1 MKISPSR
8 VSALLVLLLAGVQP
22 ACATDGSF
30 DFKQALAIVSPRY
43 RAELADQKRE
53 ADEKVK
59 KEAEEKE
66 KAEAEAKAKVAAEQA
81 AADAVAADR
90 AAVDPDKAG
99 KIFFT
104 QQPTG
109 KLVRGR
115 GLEKTDGEVYID
127 EYELG
132 QPLYARAFYFGY
144 DASKAPMSIRYTID
158 GEVFAQEDMR
168 EFWDAGAGNEFPTQG
183 RGSSVGYAG
192 TAYHS
197 TKNTAAIPLLSWQE
211 IKWTNGF
218 SLQEEAFRMALARLK
233 DKVKVGKSLS
243 LKVEIFQTNRFAGK
257 DKETDGPV
265 LASGEVKVKVS
276 SNSAKLANGLC
287 RGGEPVM
294 TDKKLLGEIADA
306 FKFAYGP
313 HVAKVHKV
321 VVGDRDYEIYND
333 RRTGAI
339 RGRFVRASVI
349 WEAKDGTTWTARHNY
364 AFPYDGA
371 GFSEKAKLD
380 AFAWNLPT
388 AALCSSGS

>member
-1 MKISPSR
+1 MQIVPSR
-8 VSALLVLLLAGVQP
+8 VPALLVLLLAGVVP

-30 DFKQALAIVSPRY
+30 DFKKVLAIVSPDY
-43 RAELADQKRE
+43 RAELAAQKDK
-53 ADEKVK
+53 ADEKGK
-59 KEAEEKE
+59 KEAEESK
-66 KAEAEAKAKVAAEQA
+66 KAEAEVNEKVAAEQA
-81 AADAVAADR
+81 AANAAAADR

-109 KLVRGR
+109 KFIRGR

-144 DASKAPMSIRYTID
+144 DENKAHISIRYTID
-158 GEVFAQEDMR
+158 GEVFAEEDIR
-168 EFWDAGAGNEFPTQG
+168 EFWDTGVGKGFPSPG
-183 RGSSVGYAG
+183 RGNAQSAG
-192 TAYHS
+192 TSYHS
-197 TKNTAAIPLLSWQE
+197 TKNTAAIPVLSSPE
-211 IKWTNGF
+211 IKWANEY
-218 SLQEEAFRMALARLK
+218 SLHEEAFRMLLARLK
-233 DKVKVGKSLS
+233 DKVKVGKSLT
-243 LKVEIFQTNRFAGK
+243 LKVDVFQTKRFAGN

-276 SNSAKLANGLC
+276 SNSAKLANALC

-294 TDKKLLGEIADA
+294 TDKKLLGEIADV

-313 HVAKVHKV
+313 NVAKVHKV

-339 RGRFVRASVI
+339 RGRFVRAAVI
-349 WEAKDGTTWTARHNY
+349 WEAKDGTTWTARHAY

-371 GFSEKAKLD
+371 GFSDKAKLD
-380 AFAWNLPT
+380 EASWNLPT
-388 AALCSSGS
+388 ASLCSSGS